1 MARRALSINDIKAYN
16 PKILEFDGAWKDS
29 IGCPELKGTWLVWG
43 GSANGKTR
51 FALQLAKYLC
61 KFGWVVY
68 DSLEEGLSLSL
79 RMAILQVG
87 MVDVR
92 RRFTLLDKMR
102 VNELREVLNKK
113 KQSPNIVIIDSLQY
127 TGMSYKEYQ
136 DLRDSFPNK
145 LFIFISHADGR
156 NPKGDVGKSV
166 RYDANVKIYVEG
178 YKAFPQSRY
187 GGGEAFT
194 IWQEGAEKYWT

>member
-1 MARRALSINDIKAYN
+1 MERCDRLS
-16 PKILEFDGAWKDS
+16 
-29 IGCPELKGTWLVWG
+29 ELKGTWLVWG

-61 KFGWVVY
+61 KFGRVVY

-92 RRFTLLDKMR
+92 RKFTLLDKMR
-102 VNELREVLNKK
+102 VNELREVLSKK

-145 LFIFISHADGR
+145 LFVFISHADGR

-187 GGGEAFT
+187 GGGKAFT
-194 IWQEGAEKYWT
+194 IWQEGAERYWT